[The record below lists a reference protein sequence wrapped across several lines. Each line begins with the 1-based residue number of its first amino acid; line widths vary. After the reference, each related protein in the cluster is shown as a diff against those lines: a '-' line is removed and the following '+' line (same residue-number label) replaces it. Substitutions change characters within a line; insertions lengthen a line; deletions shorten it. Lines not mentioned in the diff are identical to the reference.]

1 MPERAHPF
9 TGVGFF
15 VAQLSRACGIGKIR
29 VMDTASPWFSTLVDH
44 ASRGSRAARPGSLAG
59 LHEARKQTIGQFFT
73 SPELAALLW
82 RMIDPMV
89 KADSRR
95 LAVLDN
101 SAGVGRLF
109 WPAPVDHCTFHAID
123 LDGEACAA
131 LEKAASDAGLSMEVL
146 NAPLQD
152 TNPGRADVALIN
164 PPFGLTLTGRTLRP
178 YAGITTWGPDGPMT
192 AAPSIPYAIAHALEA
207 APLVL
212 AIVPASFEPMDWAHI
227 APFHGA
233 TVDLPGGLFRAEG
246 TEVRVKLVVFAW
258 AAHGSPLELEVKDVA
273 TDTPELPE
281 EWLCRNGKAREP
293 YIVGLEHE
301 SPTIAG
307 EVTGDRTVR
316 IGHDGRK
323 LRLSFRCAFARAK
336 AMNAVLRSR
345 CGPALEGIRRPAGV
359 EHDGQGW
366 FDLENWFVT
375 GRAAQ
380 LLGTLEGMLRELDLD
395 PVVASGFRRHLQRK
409 TRATAIASTPFRRWA
424 MADRLGDLDSQPEG
438 TEIPAKAKK
447 LHLANPAQWGSPAI
461 RPSDD
466 LIVVPVIR
474 DGTRAYEV
482 RRAGATLRTCTGEDI
497 ANDYTLTLEA
507 GRGWSLV
514 HEGRAAK
521 FSELAMHRLHRAE
534 EVGAAEFLSSWSFQL
549 QDLVELTIG
558 TRGIAAWKMGL
569 GKTRLA
575 LGLAL
580 TGGEANLIA
589 VPAHL
594 IEEILEE
601 IGKVG
606 MPRDLW
612 QVIESAADCEN
623 LRRINIVSITRLRS
637 PVTPG
642 AGRRTIARLLRRR
655 IHTLIADE
663 ADVVR
668 NRDTLQT
675 QALWA
680 ISPKRRYGLT
690 GTPASNYIRCALP
703 LMVWAGGD
711 GTAAQPYGDN
721 HPYITPTNIR
731 TMAVSE
737 RGTDKFA
744 ERFVTLEWAVREFT
758 EDLREGA
765 KREIPRLRNVSMFR
779 EAIAPHILRRVHHE
793 PEVAAHIHI
802 PVPSVHH
809 HLLDWDDAH
818 LSSYIDAASN
828 YAEWYRGVAEKAGKK
843 GHKVNLI
850 ALLARIGAVF
860 AAANVPEQLKE
871 GPGAGFRGYTSKD
884 RKALELAK
892 GFTAA
897 GKKTVVFAH
906 SPHTL
911 RKLARMF
918 AEAGIETVTYD
929 GTVPIGRRSKMI
941 RGWKKGPV
949 PVLLASYG
957 AAQLG
962 LNWAMGSKVI
972 AYNREWSP
980 RAEGQAFARVLRPQQ
995 TDDVEI
1001 HHLELKGSIDAYM
1014 RQLVEQ
1020 KDSAAA
1026 AGIDYEDQMG
1036 EEDFLHLDTVIGRFV
1051 EGLAKD
1057 RGYASGQKLK
1067 DAICA

>member
-1 MPERAHPF
+1 
-9 TGVGFF
+9 
-15 VAQLSRACGIGKIR
+15 
-29 VMDTASPWFSTLVDH
+29 MDTASPWFSPLVEH

-59 LHEARKQTIGQFFT
+59 LHEARKQHAGQFFT

-89 KADSRR
+89 KVDRR
-95 LAVLDN
+95 LLTVLDN

-109 WPAPVDHCTFHAID
+109 WPAPVDRCTFHAID

-178 YAGITTWGPDGPMT
+178 YAGITTWGPDGPLS

-207 APLVL
+207 APLVI

-233 TVDLPGGLFRAEG
+233 TVDLPGDLFRAEG
-246 TEVRVKLVVFAW
+246 TEVRVKLTVFAW
-258 AAHGSPLELEVKDVA
+258 AAHGSPLHLEVADVA
-273 TDTPELPE
+273 TDTPELPTD
-281 EWLCRNGKAREP
+281 WLSRNGKVREP

-301 SPTIAG
+301 IPTIPG
-307 EVTGDRTVR
+307 KVTGDRTVR

-345 CGPALEGIRRPAGV
+345 CGPPLEGIRRPAGV
-359 EHDGQGW
+359 QYDGQGW
-366 FDLENWFVT
+366 CDLENWFVT
-375 GRAAQ
+375 GRTLD
-380 LLGTLEGMLRELDLD
+380 LLSTLEGMLRELDLE
-395 PVVASGFRRHLQRK
+395 PEVYSGFRRYLERK
-409 TRATAIASTPFRRWA
+409 TRATEIASTPFRRWA

-438 TEIPAKAKK
+438 MEIPAKAKK
-447 LHLANPAQWGSPAI
+447 LHLANPAQWGSSAI

-466 LIVVPVIR
+466 LIVVPVMR

-482 RRAGATLRTCTGEDI
+482 RRAGATLRTCTGEDV

-521 FSELAMHRLHRAE
+521 FPELAAHRLQRAE
-534 EVGAAEFLSSWSFQL
+534 EVGAADFLSAWSFQL

-558 TRGIAAWKMGL
+558 RRGICGWKMGL
-569 GKTRLA
+569 GKSRLA

-580 TGGEANLIA
+580 TGGNANLIA

-594 IEEILEE
+594 VEEILEE

-612 QVIESAADCEN
+612 QVIESAKDCEN
-623 LRRINIVSITRLRS
+623 LRRINIVSITRLRG

-642 AGRRTIARLLRRR
+642 SGRRTIARLLRRR
-655 IHTLIADE
+655 IHTLVADE

-744 ERFVTLEWAVREFT
+744 ERFVTLEWSVREFD
-758 EDLREGA
+758 EDLRNGA
-765 KREIPRLRNVSMFR
+765 KREVPKLRNVSQFR
-779 EAIAPHILRRVHHE
+779 EAIAPHILRRVHHG
-793 PEVAAHIHI
+793 PEVAKHIHI
-802 PVPSVHH
+802 PVPTRHH
-809 HLLDWDDAH
+809 HALMWDEAH
-818 LSSYIDAASN
+818 LSSYIETERHFAG
-828 YAEWYRGVAEKAGKK
+828 WYRQMAEKEGRK

-850 ALLARIGAVF
+850 AILARIGAVF
-860 AAANVPEQLKE
+860 SAANIPERLKE
-871 GPGAGFRGYTSKD
+871 GPGAGFRGYTTKD
-884 RKALELAK
+884 RKALGLAH
-892 GFTAA
+892 GFTDQ
-897 GKKTVVFAH
+897 GKKTVLFAS
-906 SPHTL
+906 SPDIL
-911 RKLARMF
+911 RKLERLF
-918 AEAGIETVTYD
+918 AAAGIETATYD
-929 GTVPIGRRSKMI
+929 GTIPIAKRTKLI
-941 RGWKKGPV
+941 RGWKKGNV
-949 PVLLASYG
+949 PVLLATYG

-962 LNWAMGSKVI
+962 LNWAMGSRVI

-980 RAEGQAFARVLRPQQ
+980 RIEEQAFARVLRPQQ
-995 TDDVEI
+995 QDQVEI
-1001 HHLELKGSIDAYM
+1001 HYLELRGSIDVYQ
-1014 RQLVEQ
+1014 RQLVEAKQ
-1020 KDSAAA
+1020 DAAA
-1026 AGIDYEDQMG
+1026 AGIDYEDQLLFD
-1036 EEDFLHLDTVIGRFV
+1036 EEFLHLDTVIGRFV

-1057 RGYASGQKLK
+1057 LGFESRKKLE
-1067 DAICA
+1067 DAIWA